1 MKESLSVLIIDDSRA
16 MRALL
21 EDILGSQSDI
31 SIVGSVFSPAK
42 AYEILQRSPPDI
54 VTIDLA
60 MPSLDGTKILKE
72 IQKINALQPRG
83 RSIGIL
89 AISEDLT
96 VGSEGALKALQQGA
110 FDVLEKP
117 LLLPHAAISQAFSAS
132 LIDKIRTYSQRR
144 EGNYKVVSRVESDPV
159 GGSSMD
165 KARLSNE
172 RSPIRG
178 IMIAASTGGP
188 KALSTLLPELVK
200 LVNLPIVIVQHMPLG
215 FTTSLAESLSS
226 ALPWPVH
233 EARDAE
239 KIEPKTIY
247 IAPSGRHLHIRQHGE
262 EQLMLALS
270 DDVPES
276 GCKPSANVLYRSA
289 ANHLG
294 SGVLAII
301 LTGMGDDGVKGLMA
315 IRANGG
321 YVIAQDEPTSV
332 VWGMPGAAVN
342 AGAVDKICPLS
353 DIPSMVFSV
362 INGRDRR
369 ST

>member
-1 MKESLSVLIIDDSRA
+1 M
-16 MRALL
+16 

-31 SIVGSVFSPAK
+31 SIVGSVFSAAK

-96 VGSEGALKALQQGA
+96 VGSEGA

-117 LLLPHAAISQAFSAS
+117 LLVPHEPISQAFSVS

-172 RSPIRG
+172 RTPIRG

-233 EARDAE
+233 EARDTE
-239 KIEPKTIY
+239 KVEPKTIY
-247 IAPSGRHLHIRQHGE
+247 IAPSGRHLHIRQQGE

-321 YVIAQDEPTSV
+321 YVIAQDEATSV